1 MRNLNYLFKLLPFI
15 GIILSS
21 ICICYC
27 LYYMFINLYLVVL
40 VIHINPINKSSLN
53 IKRGNTIRQDTQG
66 RELLLSRLGLDARSP
81 P

>member
-1 MRNLNYLFKLLPFI
+1 
-15 GIILSS
+15 
-21 ICICYC
+21 
-27 LYYMFINLYLVVL
+27 MFINLYLVVL

-81 P
+81 